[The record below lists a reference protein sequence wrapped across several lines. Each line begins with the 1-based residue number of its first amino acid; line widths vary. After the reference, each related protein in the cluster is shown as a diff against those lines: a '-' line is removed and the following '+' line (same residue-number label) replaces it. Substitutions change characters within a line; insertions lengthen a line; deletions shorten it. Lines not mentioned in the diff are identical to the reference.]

1 MAIAERE
8 IVHAAAPPD
17 VAVEESRPAPW
28 RCTRD
33 QFHQM
38 GEEGLFEG
46 QRVILIEGE
55 ILVMPPVGTLHS
67 GTVTLASEVFRS
79 LFGEGFFVRE
89 EKPFDVGRA
98 TDPQPDIA
106 VIAGTIRDF
115 LYRGL
120 TEAALVVEVSHSTLL
135 YDRHEKASLYASAGV
150 TDYWIIN
157 VDQEPAQIE
166 VHRQPVPDEAQ
177 PFGFRYAEKTIHQ
190 GGEIIHPLAAPRP
203 VAVSA
208 LIP

>member
-8 IVHAAAPPD
+8 IPLPAASPD

-38 GEEGLFEG
+38 REEGLFEG

-67 GTVTLASEVFRS
+67 GIVTLASEVLRP
-79 LFGEGFFVRE
+79 LFGAGFFVRE
-89 EKPFDVGRA
+89 EKPFDVGKA

-120 TEAALVVEVSHSTLL
+120 TEAALVVEVSHSTLS
-135 YDRHEKASLYASAGV
+135 YDRREKASLYASAGV
-150 TDYWIIN
+150 ADYWIIN
-157 VDQEPAQIE
+157 IDQEPAQIE
-166 VHRQPVPDEAQ
+166 VHRQPVPDETQ
-177 PFGFRYAEKTIHQ
+177 PHSFGYRDRTIHQ
-190 GGEIIHPLAAPRP
+190 AGEIIQPLAAPGP

-208 LIP
+208 LLP

>member
-8 IVHAAAPPD
+8 IVSNTATAKAA
-17 VAVEESRPAPW
+17 RPAPW

-38 GEEGLFEG
+38 GEDGLFEG

-55 ILVMPPVGTLHS
+55 ILAMPPVGDLHC
-67 GTVTLASEVFRS
+67 GIVTLAGEAFRS

-89 EKPFDVGRA
+89 EKSFDVGKA
-98 TDPQPDIA
+98 TDPQPDVA

-120 TEAALVVEVSHSTLL
+120 TEAALIVEVSHSTLA
-135 YDRHEKASLYASAGV
+135 YDRREIASLYASAGV
-150 TDYWIIN
+150 MDYWIIN
-157 VDQEPAQIE
+157 IDQEPAQIE
-166 VHRQPVPDEAQ
+166 VHRQPGPDESQ
-177 PFGFRYAEKTIHQ
+177 PHGFGYAERTIHRS
-190 GGEIIHPLAAPRP
+190 GDIIQPLAAPNP
-203 VAVSA
+203 VAASM
-208 LIP
+208 LLP